1 MRVIKT
7 IRKLYNLFFRK
18 PPEDQFLG
26 FINRLVNTGYTSSKI
41 ALNRIEKA
49 TKKRK
54 EFGKELNE
62 FLSNLPSYHPQ
73 RLIEENQIS

>member
-1 MRVIKT
+1 M
-7 IRKLYNLFFRK
+7 FFRKVVK

-26 FINRLVNTGYTSSKI
+26 FINRLVKTGYTSSKI

-54 EFGKELNE
+54 EFGEQLSE
-62 FLSNLPSYHPQ
+62 FLANLPSYHTQ
-73 RLIEENQIS
+73 RLIGQNQNEIA